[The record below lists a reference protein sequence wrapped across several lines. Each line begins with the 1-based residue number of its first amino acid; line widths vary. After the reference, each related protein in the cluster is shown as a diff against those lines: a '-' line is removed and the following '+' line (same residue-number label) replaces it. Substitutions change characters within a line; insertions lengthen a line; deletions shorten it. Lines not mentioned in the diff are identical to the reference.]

1 MIEKLERHL
10 VDVARQ
16 TVSKDEHHHAE
27 MLRAVGERK
36 KVHMAR
42 VNFERWVWN

>member
-1 MIEKLERHL
+1 MTEKLDRHL

-16 TVSKDEHHHAE
+16 IVTQDEHHNAE

-42 VNFERWVWN
+42 VNFERWV